1 MFIFAP
7 PSTYGR
13 KGALSAIVIPS
24 GLQWP
29 CYALDE
35 KPIRHSIHFTAEP
48 TANPKGTWE
57 QGIKGLLL
65 DDFPCPFVSGKLD
78 L

>member
-1 MFIFAP
+1 MIV
-7 PSTYGR
+7 
-13 KGALSAIVIPS
+13 SAIVILL

-35 KPIRHSIHFTAEP
+35 KPIHHSIHFTSEP
-48 TANPKGTWE
+48 AANHKGARG
-57 QGIKGLLL
+57 QGIKDFFL
-65 DDFPCPFVSGKLD
+65 DDSPCPFVSGKLD